1 MSTSENVTSSNH
13 VAAAQPNLGGAKH
26 VVAGVIETLISLN
39 IDSANAYET
48 ATELLESE
56 QYREICRTYSEQHKG
71 FADELRTVIGQYGGS
86 ASDDESFRGLMQDAW
101 MNLRNL
107 VDDDDTAVIVEC
119 DRTTEHVV
127 NVYFDII
134 EGELPDEVK
143 QLVRKQF
150 AELKGEHERI
160 HRLAA
165 ALQQT

>member
-1 MSTSENVTSSNH
+1 MSTRENLTQSGERTADNM
-13 VAAAQPNLGGAKH
+13 
-26 VVAGVIETLISLN
+26 VAGVIETLISLN

-56 QYREICRTYSEQHKG
+56 QYREICRTFSKQHQD
-71 FADELRTVIGQYGGS
+71 FADELRAAIGQYGGS
-86 ASDDESFRGLMQDAW
+86 VPDDESFRGLLQDVW

-107 VDDDDTAVIVEC
+107 VDGDDTGVIVEC
-119 DRTTEHVV
+119 DRTTEHVI

-134 EGELPDEVK
+134 EGELPDEVE
-143 QLVRKQF
+143 QLIRKQF